1 MRRFFRWLF
10 GTDDEFDF
18 KREFAKAMEAAP
30 PGAVIDLPPGAVI
43 SKPSRD
49 EEARWP
55 SLHRE
60 AVVKTITAHKHR
72 APRRT
77 ANAKPAAK
85 SRAKR

>member
-1 MRRFFRWLF
+1 MRKFFRWLF
-10 GTDDEFDF
+10 GADDEFDF
-18 KREFAKAMEAAP
+18 KREFAKAMEATP
-30 PGAVIDLPPGAVI
+30 PVAVI

-72 APRRT
+72 APRRP